1 MDNLLKSNFQTKNWK
16 KTCKT
21 GVIQL
26 SPQLTFNAK
35 CGFRKI
41 LFIPPP
47 PKEISFIASENQAV
61 YVFISAV
68 EQQMSWNQ
76 MDGKHL

>member
-1 MDNLLKSNFQTKNWK
+1 MDNLLKSNFQMKNWK
-16 KTCKT
+16 KNCKT

-26 SPQLTFNAK
+26 LPQLTINAK

-41 LFIPPP
+41 LFIAPP
-47 PKEISFIASENQAV
+47 PKEISFITSENHAV